1 MERLLRYTNAIFPE
15 SCYVKDY
22 ENAKLVNLPS
32 CQAAQ
37 LLLLLHIIFENNDF
51 GVGGNVNFV
60 TEAKFILTNIKI
72 TTLNQKIIF

>member
-1 MERLLRYTNAIFPE
+1 MQTVFFPE

-32 CQAAQ
+32 RSAAQ
-37 LLLLLHIIFENNDF
+37 LLLLLHMIFENNDF
-51 GVGGNVNFV
+51 GVGQNINFFP
-60 TEAKFILTNIKI
+60 EANFILMNKKI